1 MRHSLFIRLL
11 SGAAIVA
18 GVALAGL
25 PAARAEEPAAAAET
39 ETFDPA
45 VVDSFSGAFL
55 AARTADVDK
64 DYKTAIELYRI
75 ALQFDPT
82 NTEVKER
89 LMITL
94 LLNGDFDEGVKLA
107 ERLSRAADHGK
118 KKGTRHGSAAAS
130 QKLDHSFPI

>member
-1 MRHSLFIRLL
+1 MRHSLLIRLL

-55 AARTADVDK
+55 AARTVGPEDLLAVTMPYRTSDPSSETDAQRVIDTLGCDSQRIDLTPFADPLLTVVGHGDEPDLRVRRGNVLARLRK
-64 DYKTAIELYRI
+64 DE
-75 ALQFDPT
+75 
-82 NTEVKER
+82 E
-89 LMITL
+89 
-94 LLNGDFDEGVKLA
+94 
-107 ERLSRAADHGK
+107 
-118 KKGTRHGSAAAS
+118 
-130 QKLDHSFPI
+130 